1 MAMARVEWGPR
12 LAALVA
18 ALASAVGLAAPA
30 HAEGS
35 ESVAAYFKGRTL
47 QAVVG
52 FQGGSTYDLNLRAF
66 SRHVGK
72 HLPGNPTV
80 IVQNMPGAG
89 SLTATLYIANVA
101 ARDGTVIGIH
111 NPTNLIEPL
120 INPQTKFDART
131 FGWIG
136 SIADEHTSCGFWAK
150 DITTLEDLKKREI
163 AIGATGGSAGSAVEG
178 RLVASM
184 LGLKFRIIEG
194 YRGLAEVR
202 LAAERGE
209 VDGHCALFRSVL
221 TSEQREA
228 YKAGRIK
235 IPIQIGLEGHP
246 EFKGIPNLYDLVG
259 EEDKQLLRLIIGQ
272 WRFARPI
279 SLPPGVPADRL
290 AAWRTAFDATM
301 KDPEFLADMEKGG
314 LPVKALTGVAIQ
326 PMVEEMAATPAA
338 VIERARVVIKGK

>member
-1 MAMARVEWGPR
+1 MRPLIRWDAGLLRTGFAASM
-12 LAALVA
+12 LAG
-18 ALASAVGLAAPA
+18 SGLAA
-30 HAEGS
+30 
-35 ESVAAYFKGRTL
+35 AAQGQDVLAAFFTGRTI

-72 HLPGNPTV
+72 HLPGNPSV

-101 ARDGTVIGIH
+101 ARDGSVIGIH

-120 INPQTKFDART
+120 INPQVKFDPAAL
-131 FGWIG
+131 GWIG

-150 DITTLEDLKKREI
+150 DINTLADLKTREI
-163 AIGATGGSAGSAVEG
+163 AIGATGGTAGSAVEG
-178 RLVASM
+178 RLVSAM
-184 LGLKFRIIEG
+184 LGLKFRIVEG

-235 IPIQIGLEGHP
+235 IPIQIGLTSHP
-246 EFKGIPNLYDLVG
+246 DFTGIPNLFDLAD
-259 EEDKQLLRLIIGQ
+259 EQDKAVLRLTIGQ

-279 SLPPGVPADRL
+279 SLPAGVAPDRV
-290 AAWRTAFDATM
+290 AAWRAAFDATM
-301 KDPEFLADMEKGG
+301 KDPGFLTDMEKAG
-314 LPVKALTGVAIQ
+314 LPVHPLAGPQIQ
-326 PMVEEMAATPAA
+326 PMVAEMMSTPQA
-338 VIERARVVIKGK
+338 VIDRARTFIKGK

>member
-1 MAMARVEWGPR
+1 MAIARLIATTAV
-12 LAALVA
+12 LAT
-18 ALASAVGLAAPA
+18 AVGLATP
-30 HAEGS
+30 GS
-35 ESVAAYFKGRTL
+35 AQGPGASEALAAFFRGKNL
-47 QAVVG
+47 QAIVG

-66 SRHVGK
+66 SRHVGR

-131 FGWIG
+131 FGWVG

-150 DITTLEDLKKREI
+150 DIATLDDLKKREI

-184 LGLKFRIIEG
+184 LGLRFRIIEG

-221 TSEQREA
+221 TSEQRDA
-228 YKAGRIK
+228 FKAGRIK
-235 IPIQIGLEGHP
+235 IPIQIGLESHP
-246 EFKGIPNLYDLVG
+246 QFAGIPNLFDLVG
-259 EEDKQLLRLIIGQ
+259 AADKQLLRLTIGQ
-272 WRFARPI
+272 WRFARPL
-279 SLPPGVPADRL
+279 SLPPGVAEERL
-290 AAWRTAFDATM
+290 AAWRKAFDATM
-301 KDPEFLADMEKGG
+301 QDPEFLADMDKAG
-314 LPVKALTGVAIQ
+314 LPVKPLAGAAIQ

-338 VIERARVVIKGK
+338 VVERAREVIKGGK